1 MSISV
6 GADWD
11 MPRRDRA
18 QIDLW
23 RLPLL
28 RHANRGLAL
37 DRFADLT
44 RRGDVAFKGSLKR
57 PQCDGIAIGCT
68 GPELQ
73 FFPDILGQLL
83 FGNVG
88 VAVRDRLR
96 ARPARRVGALPGF
109 PRYEALRVRNA
120 VSHCVFLTVLAQI
133 DHRSILNG
141 VQADPRGLRCI
152 FPSLTIAWYHPSFPC
167 PGLFTILSQIR

>member
-1 MSISV
+1 
-6 GADWD
+6 

-23 RLPLL
+23 RLPHLL

-37 DRFADLT
+37 DRFTDLT

-57 PQCDGIAIGCT
+57 PQCNGIAIGCT
-68 GPELQ
+68 WPELK

-88 VAVRDRLR
+88 VPVRDRLR
-96 ARPARRVGALPGF
+96 ARPARRIAALPRF
-109 PRYEALRVRNA
+109 PRYEALRVRIA
-120 VSHCVFLTVLAQI
+120 VS
-133 DHRSILNG
+133 
-141 VQADPRGLRCI
+141 
-152 FPSLTIAWYHPSFPC
+152 
-167 PGLFTILSQIR
+167 

>member
-18 QIDLW
+18 QVNLW

-44 RRGDVAFKGSLKR
+44 RRGDVAIKGSLKR

-68 GPELQ
+68 RPELQ

-83 FGNVG
+83 LGNVG
-88 VAVRDRLR
+88 VAIRDRLH
-96 ARPARRVGALPGF
+96 RRIL
-109 PRYEALRVRNA
+109 
-120 VSHCVFLTVLAQI
+120 VL
-133 DHRSILNG
+133 S
-141 VQADPRGLRCI
+141 
-152 FPSLTIAWYHPSFPC
+152 PSLLAPNDPNLVCHFHRLSVSGEGMTAFRLSSPSRTCAAC
-167 PGLFTILSQIR
+167 P